1 MSGNTTPLGRLR
13 TAAAR
18 ARGALRRTPPPPDP
32 DPRPTPPT
40 PTPEPAPPPPPPPSP
55 PPPPEP
61 EPSPEPEPPPATA
74 PRWLELLGTA
84 GSFLSLFTAV
94 LFYFGW
100 ASTDAETRALGLRDT
115 LFRFSTADYLLRS
128 VDALYLPVLVA
139 AAVWIGAAALHRR
152 VERDPERAAPV
163 LRVLRHAWVLSVL
176 LAPMYY
182 VARGLLELLLPL
194 VILAGALVSAYAHAR
209 PGGSGART
217 PRPRVARIW
226 APALLVAVI
235 ALFWAVYAY
244 AGIVG
249 RGRAATTAATVDEG
263 FPAVVVFSERDLLI
277 RGDGSC
283 FAVVD
288 AKGSPYRYRYA
299 GLRLFHVSGDRLFLV
314 ARDWAPWQ
322 GRLYVLREQ
331 DESLRVEYVSG
342 GAYRATECP

>member
-1 MSGNTTPLGRLR
+1 VSDGSPLRHLR
-13 TAAAR
+13 TAVTRAGAAF
-18 ARGALRRTPPPPDP
+18 RRTPPPAPAPDP
-32 DPRPTPPT
+32 SPT
-40 PTPEPAPPPPPPPSP
+40 PTPPPPPPPDP
-55 PPPPEP
+55 EPQPPPPEP
-61 EPSPEPEPPPATA
+61 PPVTA
-74 PRWLELLGTA
+74 PKWLELLGTA

-139 AAVWIGAAALHRR
+139 AAVSIAATALHQR
-152 VERDPERAAPV
+152 VPRDPARAAPV
-163 LRVLRHAWVLSVL
+163 LRVLRHAWVPSVL
-176 LAPMYY
+176 LLPVYY
-182 VARGLLELLLPL
+182 VAQDVLELLLPL
-194 VILAGALVSAYAHAR
+194 LILAGVLVSAYARTR
-209 PGGSGART
+209 PGSDAPA
-217 PRPRVARIW
+217 PRPRAARIW

-249 RGRAATTAATVDEG
+249 RGRAATTAATVEEG
-263 FPAVVVFSERDLLI
+263 FPAVVLFSERDLLI

-314 ARDWAPWQ
+314 SRHWAPWK
-322 GRLYVLREQ
+322 GRLYVLREG
-331 DESLRVEYVSG
+331 DASLRVEYVSG

>member
-1 MSGNTTPLGRLR
+1 MSGGTPLRHLR
-13 TAAAR
+13 TAVTR
-18 ARGALRRTPPPPDP
+18 AGAALRRTPPPAPDP
-32 DPRPTPPT
+32 DPGPTPRPTPT
-40 PTPEPAPPPPPPPSP
+40 PPPPPPPDP
-55 PPPPEP
+55 EPQPPPPEP
-61 EPSPEPEPPPATA
+61 SPVTA

-139 AAVWIGAAALHRR
+139 AAVSIAATALHQR
-152 VERDPERAAPV
+152 VLRDPARAAPA
-163 LRVLRHAWVLSVL
+163 LRVLRHAWVPSVL
-176 LAPMYY
+176 LLPVYY
-182 VARGLLELLLPL
+182 VARDILELVLPL
-194 VILAGALVSAYAHAR
+194 LILAGVLVGAYA
-209 PGGSGART
+209 RT
-217 PRPRVARIW
+217 RTDADATAPRPRGARIW

-249 RGRAATTAATVDEG
+249 RGRAATTAATVEEG

-299 GLRLFHVSGDRLFLV
+299 GLRLFHVAGDRLFLV
-314 ARDWAPWQ
+314 PRHWAPWK

-342 GAYRATECP
+342 AAYRASECP

>member
-1 MSGNTTPLGRLR
+1 MSDRTALRRLR
-13 TAAAR
+13 TAVTRTR
-18 ARGALRRTPPPPDP
+18 AALRRTPPTPDP
-32 DPRPTPPT
+32 APTPDPGPQPVPPEPT
-40 PTPEPAPPPPPPPSP
+40 PTPAPD
-55 PPPPEP
+55 PEP
-61 EPSPEPEPPPATA
+61 QPQPIPPEPPPVA
-74 PRWLELLGTA
+74 PKWLELLGTA

-139 AAVWIGAAALHRR
+139 AAVSIAATALHQR
-152 VERDPERAAPV
+152 VQRDPARAARA
-163 LRVLRHAWVLSVL
+163 LRALRHAWVPSVL
-176 LAPMYY
+176 LLPVYY
-182 VARGLLELLLPL
+182 VAQDVLELLLPL
-194 VILAGALVSAYAHAR
+194 LILTGVLVSAYARTR
-209 PGGSGART
+209 PGSDAT
-217 PRPRVARIW
+217 APRPGAARIW

-249 RGRAATTAATVDEG
+249 RGRADTTAATVDQG
-263 FPAVVVFSERDLLI
+263 FPAVVVFSEQDLLI
-277 RGDGSC
+277 RGGGSC

-314 ARDWAPWQ
+314 PRYWAPWK

-331 DESLRVEYVSG
+331 DKTLRVEYVSG
-342 GAYRATECP
+342 QDYRATECP